1 MIRAVLK
8 RGAKF
13 TMENPGHIA
22 KMTRAERR
30 TQMSRV
36 RRSLF
41 PGPKP
46 RSLDVGAWLSGEQVG
61 RSRLGSVGQAVVM
74 SPTPSTWDLA

>member
-1 MIRAVLK
+1 
-8 RGAKF
+8 
-13 TMENPGHIA
+13 
-22 KMTRAERR
+22 
-30 TQMSRV
+30 MSRV